1 MSRHAPPL
9 SILFSGRIGRAG
21 EIEFCGELKWYFVNA
36 SAILA
41 GTYIIPR
48 ARKENKISICP
59 VLNNVRALQ
68 NLLEY
73 VTITNYT
80 NLRWILLKYSNTI
93 ICSLCKE
100 ITPALDTQYYIFC
113 CSGVLSFILKQ
124 RCARGYHRV
133 NVSGDF
139 YLGKCERC
147 NCNGHSDDCDP
158 ATGQCLVSETFLL

>member
-9 SILFSGRIGRAG
+9 SILFSGRIRRAE
-21 EIEFCGELKWYFVNA
+21 EIEFYGELKWYFVNA

-41 GTYIIPR
+41 GSCIIPR

-80 NLRWILLKYSNTI
+80 NLRLILLKYSNTI

-100 ITPALDTQYYIFC
+100 ITPALSRYPVLYILLFRRVIIYLKTALC
-113 CSGVLSFILKQ
+113 QGLSQ
-124 RCARGYHRV
+124 
-133 NVSGDF
+133 
-139 YLGKCERC
+139 
-147 NCNGHSDDCDP
+147 
-158 ATGQCLVSETFLL
+158 SECISRLLSWKVWAV